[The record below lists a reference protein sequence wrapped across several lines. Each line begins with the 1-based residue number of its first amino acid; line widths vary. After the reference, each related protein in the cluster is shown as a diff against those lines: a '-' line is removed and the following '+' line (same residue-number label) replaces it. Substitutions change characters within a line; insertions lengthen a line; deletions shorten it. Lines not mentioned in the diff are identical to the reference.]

1 MKKIILIA
9 LLTLPLFI
17 WRCASSSN
25 ITRYVVASTEVDCMG
40 VGPQKCMMI
49 KKGDDSNWL
58 LFYGRI
64 EGFDYEPGYEYVL
77 DVKEE
82 RIENPPADGSSI
94 KYILVKQI
102 SKIAK
107 TADLLHVDTE

>member
-1 MKKIILIA
+1 MRKIILIA
-9 LLTLPLFI
+9 LLALPLLI

-40 VGPQKCMMI
+40 VGPQKCMMV
-49 KKGDDSNWL
+49 KKGGDDNWT

-64 EGFDYEPGYEYVL
+64 EGFDYVPGYEYVL
-77 DVKEE
+77 DVREE
-82 RIENPPADGSSI
+82 NIENPPADGSSV

-107 TADLLHVDTE
+107 TGEPPHVDTE